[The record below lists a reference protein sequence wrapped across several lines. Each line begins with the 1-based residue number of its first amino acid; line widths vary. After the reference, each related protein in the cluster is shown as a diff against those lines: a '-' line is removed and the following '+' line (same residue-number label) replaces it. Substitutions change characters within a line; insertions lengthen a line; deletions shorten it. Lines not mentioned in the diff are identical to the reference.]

1 MKIHQFSP
9 LNCTLKSVP
18 ICPIGNYAVSDTDQI
33 IFLQG
38 LSDKQEYKCIY
49 AAQFAL
55 AYRQKVWKFL
65 PKKCPLKLVR

>member
-1 MKIHQFSP
+1 M
-9 LNCTLKSVP
+9 L
-18 ICPIGNYAVSDTDQI
+18 SDTDQI

-49 AAQFAL
+49 VAQFAL